1 MSRQAIEED
10 ASGDS
15 EYCEHF
21 VATFNRD
28 ASWLTLCPDWHLHQE
43 PDLIQWEVLCQ
54 KVFYSRSWGCQTI
67 TLSGVLTI
75 TMLQHTQIIFAH
87 MNEEG
92 VSIDQQFKHTSP
104 QKLWERMMMVKDNL
118 GGSSSCL
125 HTILS
130 IQLSTE
136 TVWQPGYSGGVGPWW
151 CDGRGCWGL
160 CHTTHCSVHTVR
172 SV

>member
-1 MSRQAIEED
+1 
-10 ASGDS
+10 
-15 EYCEHF
+15 
-21 VATFNRD
+21 
-28 ASWLTLCPDWHLHQE
+28 
-43 PDLIQWEVLCQ
+43 
-54 KVFYSRSWGCQTI
+54 
-67 TLSGVLTI
+67 
-75 TMLQHTQIIFAH
+75 

-136 TVWQPGYSGGVGPWW
+136 TVWQPGYSGGVGP
-151 CDGRGCWGL
+151 
-160 CHTTHCSVHTVR
+160 
-172 SV
+172 

>member
-15 EYCEHF
+15 EYCENLF
-21 VATFNRD
+21 ATFNRD

-54 KVFYSRSWGCQTI
+54 KVFYSSFVWCVHNVT
-67 TLSGVLTI
+67 T
-75 TMLQHTQIIFAH
+75 HTNMICSH
-87 MNEEG
+87 EEG
-92 VSIDQQFKHTSP
+92 VSISIDQQFKHTSP

-151 CDGRGCWGL
+151 CDGRGCWRH